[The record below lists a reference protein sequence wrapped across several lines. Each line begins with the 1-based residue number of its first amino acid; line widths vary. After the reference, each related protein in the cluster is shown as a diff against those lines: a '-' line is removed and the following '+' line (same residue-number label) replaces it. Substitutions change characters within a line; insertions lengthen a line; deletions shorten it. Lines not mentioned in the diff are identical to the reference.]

1 MEESPD
7 NKARAKDKEE
17 LMGGMSNHEYDE
29 LLMDEELQFIIEN
42 FEFTQEAAPDVSI
55 DQLFEQFEYC
65 SY

>member
-42 FEFTQEAAPDVSI
+42 FEFTQEAAPEVRIYSFI
-55 DQLFEQFEYC
+55 EQIESC
-65 SY
+65 